1 MTRLFQLAHLA
12 RAFVVLTRDP
22 GRLDAIFDFVEDSY
36 DPEMVGPVV
45 ERMRTQPRGAL
56 ALIQRPRV
64 GEVDLNAL
72 GRLPQGTLGR
82 VFAEHMVRRGLDP
95 AALPVL
101 EGESEDEYVL
111 AHLYESHDVWHVVAG
126 FDTDVKGELGLQA
139 FNLAQF
145 PGYVGLLILSA
156 GLLNTLI
163 FAKEQASDRMEE
175 IARGWWLGRRVK
187 SFLGVP
193 WADWWDRPLVEV
205 RADLGV
211 PEPLAE
217 DADEVPELLLME
229 A

>member
-1 MTRLFQLAHLA
+1 MSRLIQLAHLS
-12 RAFVVLTRDP
+12 RAFIVLARDP

-36 DPEMVGPVV
+36 DPDMVEPVLEEM
-45 ERMRTQPRGAL
+45 RNQPRGAL
-56 ALIQRPRV
+56 ALIQRPRM
-64 GEVDLNAL
+64 GEVDLQAL
-72 GRLPQGTLGR
+72 SELPEGSLGQ
-82 VFAEHMVRRGLDP
+82 VFAEHMLGRGLDP
-95 AALPVL
+95 AALPLL
-101 EGESEDEYVL
+101 EGQSEDEYVL
-111 AHLYESHDVWHVVAG
+111 AHLYESHDVWHVVAS

-145 PGYVGLLILSA
+145 QGYVGLLILSA

-163 FAKEQASDRMEE
+163 FAKDEASARMEE

-193 WADWWDRPLVEV
+193 WADWWSRPIEDV

-211 PEPLAE
+211 PEPVPAWE
-217 DADEVPELLLME
+217 REPELIPLS